1 MTVEELIAE
10 MQAVKQAH
18 PTLEISDVL
27 RIFNIQALKDLTN
40 KIEHVRMSL

>member
-1 MTVEELIAE
+1 MAIETLIQE

-27 RIFNIQALKDLTN
+27 RIFNIQALKDLTTQTMRLAN
-40 KIEHVRMSL
+40 K